1 MTEREFFMNDVIW
14 ERIHRLVRL
23 CCTNDR
29 AVNILITP
37 NGISVNIESVKPII
51 EEERPIG
58 SRFNIAIEEIRR
70 FKED

>member
-37 NGISVNIESVKPII
+37 TGISVNVEPVKPI
-51 EEERPIG
+51 EEEMPIG